1 MHITTLFEDE
11 RAVSPVIGVILMV
24 SITVI
29 LAAVIG
35 TFVLGLGTQVQ
46 QSAPTA
52 NFEFSY
58 TPGSDGTFT
67 DSDATG
73 TDGDQFTVEH
83 TSGQSMDRSR
93 VVVQVEGTEVG
104 ESSDWSDTTISV
116 GSSFSYT
123 EDGTA
128 ALEAGDTIRIVWN
141 SPNGETSNTVGR
153 STVPTS

>member
-1 MHITTLFEDE
+1 MQLSTLFEDE
-11 RAVSPVIGVILMV
+11 QAVSPVIGVILMV
-24 SITVI
+24 AVTVI

-35 TFVLGLGTQVQ
+35 TFVLGLGSQVQ

-58 TPGSDGTFT
+58 TPAGGDGFT
-67 DSDATG
+67 DTG
-73 TDGDQFTVEH
+73 DDNDQFTVEH
-83 TSGQSMDRSR
+83 TSGQSMERSR

-104 ESSDWSDTTISV
+104 GSGDWSDTTISV

-128 ALEAGDTIRIVWN
+128 ALEDGDVIRIIWN
-141 SPNGETSNTVGR
+141 SANGETSNTVGR